1 MQLPLRLYLAGRA
14 RALPERAKH
23 RALFLSPRRLGSLTA
38 TSRGLRLFLE
48 TRRALR
54 TLAHIAEQQQ
64 QHRPSAERPRERAP
78 RGAEEK
84 KEPRGEEE
92 EGKEES

>member
-1 MQLPLRLYLAGRA
+1 MQLPRRVYLAGRA
-14 RALPERAKH
+14 PALLDTAKH

-38 TSRGLRLFLE
+38 NSGGLRLLLK

-54 TLAHIAEQQQ
+54 TLAHLAEQQQ
-64 QHRPSAERPRERAP
+64 QHRPPAERPRERAP

-84 KEPRGEEE
+84 EPRGVEE
-92 EGKEES
+92 EGKDES